1 VNSHWTSVV
10 RHSNCGSRLVYSVRD
25 FAVAAA
31 ELDGGLSAIFFAVM
45 LLSELSS
52 AHWPS
57 RHRSSIGRNGHRVA
71 MDQRAWDACG
81 MR

>member
-1 VNSHWTSVV
+1 MQIA
-10 RHSNCGSRLVYSVRD
+10 SVRD

-31 ELDGGLSAIFFAVM
+31 KLDGGLSAIFFAVM

-57 RHRSSIGRNGHRVA
+57 RHRSSIGRKGHRVA